1 MELYLQFG
9 YGMMEHC
16 RTLLRSWGGGRVILS
31 PRDLTD
37 DQLVRLGSDVLEIPG
52 GDAILDPQFYLPHSD
67 HEKLCNHAYWPTDYA
82 TTGFWQGPALS
93 RLLASL
99 RQLNTDIGCSR
110 FLLPGLF
117 ATIVDDDWAET
128 QRAVLEEAR
137 ASNDNASL
145 ISTIAISA
153 DAARDANQISSLI
166 ERAESWNAPAFYVVC
181 EHPNGQYLVDDP
193 NWLANVLDLSAG
205 LRLGGSQVILGYCT
219 HQMLLAGAAGVNA
232 IASGTWMNVRS
243 FPPEK
248 FNATYED
255 EIRQRATWYYCP
267 QALSEYKIPFLD
279 IAHRLGLLN
288 LMAPL
293 PGFDGGYVT
302 NLFSGAQPSTVG
314 FGEQAAFRHY
324 LHALHEQ
331 VRSINTESFDSAVAD
346 CESTLAKADTL
357 LTRLRAANISGQ
369 LRDFSEIVDVNRAGL
384 GLFSALRG
392 AVMRRQWGTL

>member
-9 YGMMEHC
+9 HGMMEHC
-16 RTLLRSWGGGRVILS
+16 RTLLRSWGGGSVILS

-37 DQLVRLGSDVLEIPG
+37 DQLVRLGTDVREIPG
-52 GDAILDPQFYLPHSD
+52 GETILDPQFYLPHSD
-67 HEKLCNHAYWPTDYA
+67 HAKLCNHAYWPADYS
-82 TTGFWQGPALS
+82 TTPFWQGPALS
-93 RLLASL
+93 RLLAAL

-117 ATIVDDDWAET
+117 ATAVDDDWAET

-137 ASNDNASL
+137 AGSDNAHL
-145 ISTIAISA
+145 ISTIALSA
-153 DAARDANQISSLI
+153 DVVRDANQIASLI
-166 ERAESWNAPAFYVVC
+166 ERAELWKAPAYYVVC

-193 NWLANVLDLSAG
+193 NWIANVLDLCAG
-205 LRLGGSQVILGYCT
+205 LRLAGSKVILGYCT
-219 HQMLLAGAAGVNA
+219 HQMLIASSAGVNA
-232 IASGTWMNVRS
+232 IGSGTWMNVRS

-248 FNATYED
+248 FVATYEE

-279 IAHRLGLLN
+279 IAYRLGLLH

-293 PGFDGGYVT
+293 PQFDGGYVAS
-302 NLFSGAQPSTVG
+302 LFSGAQPSTVG

-331 VRSINTESFDSAVAD
+331 MRLMSTESFDVTVTG
-346 CESTLAKADTL
+346 CESTLTTAETL
-357 LTRLRAANISGQ
+357 LARLRASNINGQ
-369 LRDFSEIVDVNRAGL
+369 LRDFTQIVDVNRAGL

-392 AVMRRQWGTL
+392 AVMRRQWTTL